1 MKRYRLDDP
10 ATYSNLRLEE
20 ADPPAPKRGQ
30 VLVRMRAAS
39 LNYRDLLIATGRY
52 RLAADAIKGFVPLSD
67 GAGEVV
73 ENGADANKFK
83 PGDRVVITFVP
94 GLIHGNVTKD
104 LLGSLRGSS
113 TDGVLS
119 EYQVFEEEDLVHLPD
134 EVSFAE
140 GACLP
145 CAGVTAWNSLFCGP
159 QPLLPGQTIL
169 TIGTGG
175 VAVLALQL
183 AQAAGGR
190 VIITSSSDAKLDRM
204 RELGAWAGINYRAHP
219 EWQDEVLR
227 LTGGAGADH
236 TVETGGPGTLS
247 RSVAAT
253 RFGGS
258 LGMVGVLVQGE
269 INPISIMHQGMMMR
283 SILTGS
289 RAMLE
294 DLVNAVANTG
304 MHPVIDRVFPFDEAV
319 MAYEYLQAAGHVG
332 KIVIAIG

>member
-134 EVSFAE
+134 EISFAE

>member
-10 ATYSNLRLEE
+10 AAYSNLRLEE